1 MSLIQRISEIKIKS
15 QLKSIFLSC
24 IPLLIAIITFE
35 YLNLQNVGTRIAAV
49 LVYIV
54 IYLVYNALIKNEGYL
69 YIIQTI
75 KEIRNSS
82 KNQLVS

>member
-1 MSLIQRISEIKIKS
+1 M
-15 QLKSIFLSC
+15 
-24 IPLLIAIITFE
+24 AFE

-54 IYLVYNALIKNEGYL
+54 IYLVYNAIIKNEGFL

-75 KEIRNSS
+75 KELRSSS